1 NHKSCFRSFSG
12 MGGVLGATWY
22 LSSSTAFEKFVEAE
36 AFVEL
41 DRIALQSGI
50 GECLYLSC
58 CITKPTYD

>member
-1 NHKSCFRSFSG
+1 